1 MRYVPL
7 WAVSVTRSQGE
18 GGQVFG
24 RSEGVGG
31 GVFLLQETRDDP
43 RLSPAQ
49 DKQGLIC

>member
-1 MRYVPL
+1 MSPYGL
-7 WAVSVTRSQGE
+7 SQSLGPREREDRCLGE
-18 GGQVFG
+18 V
-24 RSEGVGG
+24 REWGG